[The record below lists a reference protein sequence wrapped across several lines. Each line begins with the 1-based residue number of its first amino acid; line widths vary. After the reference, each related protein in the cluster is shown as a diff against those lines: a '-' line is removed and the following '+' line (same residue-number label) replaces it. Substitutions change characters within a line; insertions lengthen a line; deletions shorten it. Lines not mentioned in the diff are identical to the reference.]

1 MKNSAHYNFRFAT
14 ATRFSLALLLLYT
27 LFACTSTN
35 TGATDNKAD
44 ADTISMKYASHL
56 TISEKPHYT
65 EVTVR
70 NPWDTLKTLRRYLLI
85 PRDSLLPADL
95 PQGTVVRTP
104 VRKALVYSSV
114 HTGLISELGAVSAIA
129 GVCSP
134 EYITDPEVQNRIA
147 SNQVAVCGMSEN
159 PDMEKIIGIHPDLIL
174 LSPYENNDN
183 YSKIEQLG
191 IPVFE
196 CADYMETSP
205 LGRAEWVRLYGL
217 LLGVRDNSEKL
228 FAQTE
233 KEYDRLRQLAAS
245 SGSRP
250 VVLLDTRYGQT
261 WHVPT
266 ANSTMGR
273 LIEDAAGK
281 NPFSDFRQNGS
292 VPLSPEKVLATAHDA
307 DIWLVRYY
315 QDSDK
320 TLSQLAAD
328 APINSQ
334 FKAFKTGNVY
344 GCNTRKVNLYEQT
357 PFHPDRLLRD
367 MVCLLHPDLA
377 DTLKAE
383 YFKKMQ

>member
-1 MKNSAHYNFRFAT
+1 MRYAT
-14 ATRFSLALLLLYT
+14 
-27 LFACTSTN
+27 
-35 TGATDNKAD
+35 
-44 ADTISMKYASHL
+44 HL
-56 TISEKPHYT
+56 TISEKPNYT

-70 NPWDTLKTLRRYLLI
+70 NPWDTLKTLRRYLLV

-114 HTGLISELGAVSAIA
+114 HTGLITELGAIQAIA

-134 EYITDPEVQNRIA
+134 EYITDPEVKKRIA

-159 PDMEKIIGIHPDLIL
+159 PDMEKIIGLHPDLIL

-196 CADYMETSP
+196 CADYMELSP

-217 LLGVRDNSEKL
+217 LFGVRENSEKM

-233 KEYDRLRQLAAS
+233 KEYNRLRQLAAR

-281 NPFSDFRQNGS
+281 NPFSGFKQYGS

-320 TLSQLAAD
+320 TLAQLAAD
-328 APINSQ
+328 DPIYSR
-334 FKAFKTGNVY
+334 FKAFKSGNVY
-344 GCNTRKVNLYEQT
+344 GCNTRYVDLYEQT
-357 PFHPDRLLRD
+357 PFHPERLLRD
-367 MVCLLHPDLA
+367 MVCLLHPSLA
-377 DTLKAE
+377 DTLKVE
-383 YFKKMQ
+383 YYKKMQ